1 MEGVGSP
8 ELHFVVA
15 YFVLVTIP
23 EIVALSLKTLLSQVF
38 ELLMARGGRC
48 SVFLTMRCFNDA
60 MFSNS

>member
-38 ELLMARGGRC
+38 ELLMAAIVEEVDG
-48 SVFLTMRCFNDA
+48 S
-60 MFSNS
+60 

>member
-38 ELLMARGGRC
+38 ELLMAAIVQEVMG
-48 SVFLTMRCFNDA
+48 VKA
-60 MFSNS
+60 VQ